1 MSSSMTTESEGAAGG
16 DDNNGGSGKKEKSL
30 KEEIESLSHEDLC
43 EVTQSSLKRI
53 IATDSLLSDLPTD
66 VTTEEVLAQV
76 AVVQGQSVTINILR
90 NLDTSFS
97 VVVACTNW
105 KRVLM
110 VLTGKSNATDLVG
123 ISASLAHSD
132 GALEKLTD
140 LPSEEALSVLNNYT
154 SFMMVR
160 HPFERLLSAYRN
172 KLEDDKAS
180 ARYFQGIFGRHIIK
194 NYRKDPKAED
204 IRTGANV
211 TFKEFVQYLIAEGV
225 DDDTAN
231 EHWRSMDRLCRPCQL
246 NYTFIGK
253 YDTFAED
260 AEVVLGMIKAPKLIF
275 PQTRSG
281 RTAERIRL
289 YYQKLSLEEIE
300 MLYKIYRKDFKY
312 FGYGLDNVLG
322 YDIG

>member
-1 MSSSMTTESEGAAGG
+1 MQLLTAILCILPIVSANSIPWLEQISRQETLTSGCARFSSTKNEGPL
-16 DDNNGGSGKKEKSL
+16 N
-30 KEEIESLSHEDLC
+30 
-43 EVTQSSLKRI
+43 VSSL
-53 IATDSLLSDLPTD
+53 
-66 VTTEEVLAQV
+66 
-76 AVVQGQSVTINILR
+76 NHILVDHR
-90 NLDTSFS
+90 HKFLYCY
-97 VVVACTNW
+97 VPKVACTNW